1 MEQKLKDKVVVI
13 TGTTSGIGAG
23 MAKLF
28 AAHGAKVVGSGRRQ
42 EKGEAVVKEI
52 IDNGGEAT
60 FVRTDVLDQEQLQNL
75 IDTAVN
81 KYGRIDILVN
91 NAAYE
96 PTKVFAENT
105 YDDYRKV
112 IDTNLGSYI
121 MASIYALKYMREQK
135 SGKILNINSVT
146 AEQVVPGVGMYAI
159 AKAGIT
165 NLTKIIALEYAKE
178 GIRCNEVNP
187 GLIMAGAFEDP
198 AVREWA
204 HDAIV
209 NGTPVGRLGT
219 VEEIANAALYLLSD
233 EADFVNGTSF
243 YIDGGRRLI

>member
-121 MASIYALKYMREQK
+121 MASIYALKYMREQIC
-135 SGKILNINSVT
+135 SMVL
-146 AEQVVPGVGMYAI
+146 
-159 AKAGIT
+159 
-165 NLTKIIALEYAKE
+165 
-178 GIRCNEVNP
+178 
-187 GLIMAGAFEDP
+187 LIK
-198 AVREWA
+198 R
-204 HDAIV
+204 
-209 NGTPVGRLGT
+209 
-219 VEEIANAALYLLSD
+219 
-233 EADFVNGTSF
+233 
-243 YIDGGRRLI
+243 